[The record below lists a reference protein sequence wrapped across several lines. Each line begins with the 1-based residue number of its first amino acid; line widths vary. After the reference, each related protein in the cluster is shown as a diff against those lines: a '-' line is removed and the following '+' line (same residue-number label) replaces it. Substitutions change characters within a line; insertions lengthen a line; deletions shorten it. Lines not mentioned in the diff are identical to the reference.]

1 MRRSTIIFRLLSA
14 LAAVGLGAGCI
25 CLWLLL
31 RPITLHG
38 DGFVYV
44 ARSSSVASAL
54 DTVARHVTLPT
65 PRFTSFAAKMAARL
79 TSKRIQAGW
88 YQFRDGDTQ
97 WDVLKA
103 LFSAHRRPTVRVT
116 IPEGLTFVEIASIL
130 RRVAR
135 VDSAA
140 FHTWCE
146 RDSICQR
153 FGVPAG
159 SMEGYLKPDT
169 YEFFMREDAASVG
182 TRMATAFA
190 AMWEREAEG
199 LLAATGRT
207 KHDLLTLASI
217 VQTEAA
223 QVDEMPRIAGVY
235 SNRLDRGMKLE
246 ADPTVQY
253 ALGAKR
259 RLRYRDLDV
268 SSAYNTY
275 AHAGLPPGPIANV
288 GLDAIKASLE
298 PEQHNF
304 MFFVADGTGRHR
316 FATTGAQHLR
326 NVALYRAERRRQ
338 SR

>member
-1 MRRSTIIFRLLSA
+1 
-14 LAAVGLGAGCI
+14 
-25 CLWLLL
+25 
-31 RPITLHG
+31 
-38 DGFVYV
+38 
-44 ARSSSVASAL
+44 
-54 DTVARHVTLPT
+54 
-65 PRFTSFAAKMAARL
+65 
-79 TSKRIQAGW
+79 
-88 YQFRDGDTQ
+88 
-97 WDVLKA
+97 
-103 LFSAHRRPTVRVT
+103 
-116 IPEGLTFVEIASIL
+116 
-130 RRVAR
+130 
-135 VDSAA
+135 
-140 FHTWCE
+140 
-146 RDSICQR
+146 
-153 FGVPAG
+153 
-159 SMEGYLKPDT
+159 
-169 YEFFMREDAASVG
+169 
-182 TRMATAFA
+182 
-190 AMWEREAEG
+190 MWEREAEG